1 MKKIKCLVE
10 DIGEEL
16 ESAEH
21 YAKLA
26 LQYKQDDKV
35 LAESYA
41 KMAEAELGHV
51 DALHAQAARLIKE
64 QKAAGTQAPASM
76 QAVWDWEHEKMVDHV
91 ARIKTMLSMY
101 RQ

>member
-1 MKKIKCLVE
+1 MKQIKEIVAN
-10 DIGEEL
+10 IREEL
-16 ESAEH
+16 EGAEH

-26 LQYKQDDKV
+26 TQYKTSDKT
-35 LAESYA
+35 LAETYI

-51 DALHAQAARLIKE
+51 SMLHEQAVRLIKE
-64 QKAAGTQAPASM
+64 HKAAGSEAPAAV

-91 ARIKTMLSMY
+91 VRIKTMLSMY